1 MIYAIFGCNTY
12 TKHLSVVNLKFSFNW
27 ASCVLSGNPTSRTWL
42 PPPTLRSSHSLLH
55 YVCVCVCV
63 CPARFF
69 DFKKPGCDTDE
80 ARFTALV
87 VKNPPANAGD
97 RRDAASV
104 PGWGDPLEGNR
115 NPLRYSH
122 LENPM
127 DRGAWGL
134 FSSWGRE
141 EWTRLK

>member
-27 ASCVLSGNPTSRTWL
+27 ASCILSGNPTSRTWL

-55 YVCVCVCV
+55 YVCVCVC
-63 CPARFF
+63 PARFF

-80 ARFTALV
+80 ARFTAVV

-97 RRDAASV
+97 MRRSFSPWV
-104 PGWGDPLEGNR
+104 GRSPRRKSQPTPVFSLGK
-115 NPLRYSH
+115 SH
-122 LENPM
+122 GQ
-127 DRGAWGL
+127 RGLGAIQLMG
-134 FSSWGRE
+134 S
-141 EWTRLK
+141 